1 MKKFLFIIAFL
12 IGFSTYSQA
21 QALYFPPVVGNTWDT
36 LSAGSLGWCTDKV
49 DTLYDYLA
57 ANNSKAFILLKDGKI
72 VLEKYFGT
80 FTADSVWYW
89 ASAGKTLTAFLVG
102 IAQQENLLN
111 IEDTTSNFLG
121 NGWTIAPIPKERSI
135 TIKNQL
141 TMTTGLDDGV
151 PDNSCTIDTCL
162 QFLANANTRWAYHN
176 APYTLLDSVIESATG
191 TNLNNY
197 FQQKIK
203 PLTGINGLY
212 VSSGFNN
219 VFYSKPRSMARFG
232 LLMLA
237 KGHWNATPVLTDT
250 NYYQSMIQTSQALN
264 QSYGY
269 LWWLNG
275 KSSFMVPGSQ
285 LIIPGPLCP
294 SAPADMYAG
303 LGKNGQVVNIAPS
316 QNLVWIRMG
325 DAPGAGIVPILMND
339 TIWQKLNVIMC
350 APNEVANTSIH
361 NEDVRVYPNPANSM
375 VNIDVPLQTF
385 SVEIIDLYGRNVFL
399 QKGINGKIIIN
410 ASTLPNGIYT
420 ALISTNEN
428 KRIFKIAI
436 HGN

>member
-1 MKKFLFIIAFL
+1 L
-12 IGFSTYSQA
+12 
-21 QALYFPPVVGNTWDT
+21 
-36 LSAGSLGWCTDKV
+36 
-49 DTLYDYLA
+49 
-57 ANNSKAFILLKDGKI
+57 
-72 VLEKYFGT
+72 
-80 FTADSVWYW
+80 
-89 ASAGKTLTAFLVG
+89 
-102 IAQQENLLN
+102 
-111 IEDTTSNFLG
+111 
-121 NGWTIAPIPKERSI
+121 
-135 TIKNQL
+135 
-141 TMTTGLDDGV
+141 
-151 PDNSCTIDTCL
+151 
-162 QFLANANTRWAYHN
+162 
-176 APYTLLDSVIESATG
+176 
-191 TNLNNY
+191 
-197 FQQKIK
+197 
-203 PLTGINGLY
+203 
-212 VSSGFNN
+212 
-219 VFYSKPRSMARFG
+219 
-232 LLMLA
+232 
-237 KGHWNATPVLTDT
+237 NATPVLTDT

-339 TIWQKLNVIMC
+339 TIWQKLNAIMC

-385 SVEIIDLYGRNVFL
+385 SVEIKDLYGRNVFL

-410 ASTLPNGIYT
+410 TSTLPNGIYT
-420 ALISTNEN
+420 AVISTNEN

-436 HGN
+436 HRN

>member
-1 MKKFLFIIAFL
+1 MKKSFFIIAFL
-12 IGFSTYSQA
+12 VGIAAYTRA
-21 QALYFPPVVGNTWDT
+21 QTLYFPPMLGNSWDT

-72 VLEKYFGT
+72 VFEKYFGN
-80 FTADSVWYW
+80 FTVDSVWYW

-102 IAQQENLLN
+102 IAQQENLLS
-111 IEDTTSNFLG
+111 IEDTTSNYLG

-162 QFLANANTRWAYHN
+162 QYLANANTRWAYHN
-176 APYTLLDSVIESATG
+176 APYTLLDSVIESASG

-212 VSSGFNN
+212 VPSGFNN

-237 KGHWNATPVLTDT
+237 KGNWNGVPVMTDT
-250 NYYQSMIQTSQALN
+250 TYYQAMIQTSQALN
-264 QSYGY
+264 LSYGY

-285 LIIPGPLCP
+285 LVIPGPLCP
-294 SAPADMYAG
+294 SAPVDMYAG

-316 QNLVWIRMG
+316 QNIVWIRMG
-325 DAPGAGIVPILMND
+325 DAPGAGIVPIQMND
-339 TIWQKLNVIMC
+339 TIWQKLNAIMC
-350 APNEVANTSIH
+350 APNEVTNQSIQTD
-361 NEDVRVYPNPANSM
+361 NLKIYPNPAQGIL
-375 VNIDVPLQTF
+375 NIVGT
-385 SVEIIDLYGRNVFL
+385 S
-399 QKGINGKIIIN
+399 
-410 ASTLPNGIYT
+410 GIYT
-420 ALISTNEN
+420 FEIRNLLGELLWQEKEIRGIKKLDVSAFPNGVYVLNLLTTSGR
-428 KRIFKIAI
+428 KAYKVHIA
-436 HGN
+436 N